1 MAAPT
6 MPATAKVAAQDH
18 FDIAGAPMA
27 DQIGESIGCDGEGAG
42 ADSDMRIAD
51 ADDVKK
57 EWHGENRAAAA
68 DQSER
73 ESDGPAG
80 KNGQRML
87 SPR

>member
-1 MAAPT
+1 
-6 MPATAKVAAQDH
+6 
-18 FDIAGAPMA
+18 MA
-27 DQIGESIGCDGEGAG
+27 DQIGESIGCDGKGAG

-57 EWHGENRAAAA
+57 ERHGENRAAAA

-73 ESDGPAG
+73 ESDSTAG
-80 KNGQRML
+80 KHGQGML

>member
-1 MAAPT
+1 
-6 MPATAKVAAQDH
+6 
-18 FDIAGAPMA
+18 MA
-27 DQIGESIGCDGEGAG
+27 DQIGESIGCDGERAG